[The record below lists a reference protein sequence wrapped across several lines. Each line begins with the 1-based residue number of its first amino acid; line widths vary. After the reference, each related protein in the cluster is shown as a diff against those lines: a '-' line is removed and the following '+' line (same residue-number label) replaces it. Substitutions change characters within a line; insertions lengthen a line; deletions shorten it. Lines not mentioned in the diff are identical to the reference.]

1 MTLKPTRLVSSLALS
16 LALTAG
22 AVPTLSAAQTR
33 SAGAAAPAPLAPA
46 DKALV
51 DRATAYLQNLSGA
64 RGRFTQTDPN
74 GAVSTGT
81 FYLQRPG
88 KIRFEYDPKRPLLVV
103 SDGHNVKIY
112 DRALKTF
119 DQYPLGSTPLS
130 LILAKE
136 VRLDKGVV
144 VERVERRPAGF
155 SITVRDGK
163 KQAEGRMIATFS
175 DGPMRLTEWTV
186 IDPRGQRTRVQ
197 LAGLTEVASLDPKLF
212 QLRDPT
218 QRPGRGR

>member
-1 MTLKPTRLVSSLALS
+1 MRIATPALAAAV
-16 LALTAG
+16 LAVAAAPAAG
-22 AVPTLSAAQTR
+22 LAQNR
-33 SAGAAAPAPLAPA
+33 APARAAAPAPLSAA
-46 DKALV
+46 EQALV
-51 DRATAYLQNLSGA
+51 DRAAAYLQGLGSA

-103 SDGHNVKIY
+103 SDGHNVKVY

-130 LILAKE
+130 LILARE
-136 VRLDKGVV
+136 VRLDRGVV
-144 VERVERRPAGF
+144 VERVERRPGGF
-155 SITVRDGK
+155 ALHVRDGRR
-163 KQAEGRMIATFS
+163 QAEGRMIAVFA
-175 DGPMRLTEWTV
+175 DQPALRLTEWTV
-186 IDPRGQRTRVQ
+186 VDPRGQRTRVQ
-197 LAGLTEVASLDPKLF
+197 LSGLTEVASLDPKLF

-218 QRPGRGR
+218 RRTGRP